1 MIIQLKIIKFIKF
14 ISKYN
19 ALKRRNFINN
29 VFISSLGLGSMGSIN
44 PYKYFS
50 AFPYKLSLAQFSLA
64 RYTSQKG
71 YDVYSFAETAH
82 NLGFQGL
89 EYMSVLYKGGFFQPN
104 SSFGLAEVK
113 KVARESLKRSDNY
126 GLKNL
131 LIMIDGEGNLA
142 NKDRNYNDNSVENH
156 KIY

>member
-1 MIIQLKIIKFIKF
+1 
-14 ISKYN
+14 
-19 ALKRRNFINN
+19 
-29 VFISSLGLGSMGSIN
+29 MGSIN

-64 RYTSQKG
+64 RYTSQEG

-82 NLGFQGL
+82 KLGFQGL

-104 SSFGLAEVK
+104 SSFGLAEAK
-113 KVARESLKRSDNY
+113 KVAKESLKRSNDY

-131 LIMIDGEGNLA
+131 DVQVNGPGPGRESAVRALN
-142 NKDRNYNDNSVENH
+142 NSGF
-156 KIY
+156 KITNITDVTPVPHNGCRPPKKRRV